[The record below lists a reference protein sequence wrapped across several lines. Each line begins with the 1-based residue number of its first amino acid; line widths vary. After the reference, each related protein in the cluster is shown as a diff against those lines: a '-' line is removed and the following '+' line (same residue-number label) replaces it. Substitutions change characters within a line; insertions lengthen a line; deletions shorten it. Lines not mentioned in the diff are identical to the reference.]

1 MMSGN
6 QSYILYSQNAEL
18 HHAGWYVIHSLVFF
32 RLVDDNNTR
41 IHRVI

>member
-32 RLVDDNNTR
+32 VLPMTITLEYIV
-41 IHRVI
+41 